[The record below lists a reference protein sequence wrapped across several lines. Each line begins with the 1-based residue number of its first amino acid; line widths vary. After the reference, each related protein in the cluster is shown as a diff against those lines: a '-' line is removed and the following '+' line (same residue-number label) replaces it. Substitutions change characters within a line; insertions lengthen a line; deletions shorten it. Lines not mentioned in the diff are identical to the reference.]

1 MRVIRFAAFA
11 FLLSLVLMGCSR
23 EEPKRVAAPDPFA
36 GSNPEPEAVEARWVE
51 GPDLTRAISV
61 ASSHPLVERALAD
74 AAGPRLRFLAR
85 SAVQAVGTMAGGE
98 AVRVT
103 LLPYVTDEDPTFA
116 TYITLVQR
124 TGRAIAIPWD
134 WIEGR
139 TPTSLETGF
148 EPVDLSGRN
157 GWVRQHEGF
166 ALAAG
171 RSPHQAAERFKFPV
185 FARCVE
191 QHAPSMCAAGAAVGG
206 SIGSADGPGGAA
218 AGTAIGCGVGAA
230 MAVIGCGF
238 EAAK

>member
-1 MRVIRFAAFA
+1 MRVVRLAAFVV
-11 FLLSLVLMGCSR
+11 LLSLVLLGCSR

-36 GSNPEPEAVEARWVE
+36 GSKPEPDALEARWVD
-51 GPDLTRAISV
+51 GPDLVRAISL
-61 ASSHPLVERALAD
+61 AASHPLVERAFTALA
-74 AAGPRLRFLAR
+74 GSRLRFLAR
-85 SAVQAVGTMAGGE
+85 SAVQAVGTMPGGE

-139 TPTSLETGF
+139 EPTSLETGF
-148 EPVDLSGRN
+148 EPVDLSGRR
-157 GWVRQHEGF
+157 GWVRQHDGF
-166 ALAAG
+166 ALTAG
-171 RSPHQAAERFKFPV
+171 PSPRRAAERFKFPV

-191 QHAPSMCAAGAAVGG
+191 QHAPPMCAAGATVGG

-218 AGTAIGCGVGAA
+218 AGAAIGCGVGAA